1 MLEQPPPPQ
10 RLVLSGSAGAR
21 YNPLGLGTDFT
32 LELRQRLYSSSALP
46 LQDNFLSLGLGAGVT
61 PATASAG
68 VTLSLQPLTLV
79 TLFASATLITFFGD
93 FGNLQSFPS
102 PRADW
107 SDQARDDLS
116 SLPAGDPR
124 RNYAA
129 TATTLAFGAT
139 LRGQLG
145 PIAFFE
151 QIVFTRSQ
159 ATLRAGDRVYYDPIQ
174 AALVPNRGFL
184 LSDEL
189 DVVFLAGPLAAG
201 VQWSALHPYFGARH
215 FAPGE
220 PLTADDSQM
229 RAGPVVAYRF
239 FKEDGRHFNE
249 PTVFLLV
256 NWWLQDRYRTGAQI
270 SQIVPFL
277 TFGFGFWGDLLPI

>member
-21 YNPLGLGTDFT
+21 YNPLALGTDVT

-46 LQDNFLSLGLGAGVT
+46 LQDNFLSLGLGAGVS
-61 PATASAG
+61 PATASAS
-68 VTLSLQPLTLV
+68 VTRSLQPLTLV
-79 TLFASATLITFFGD
+79 TLFASATLINFFGD

-145 PIAFFE
+145 PVAFFE
-151 QIVFTRSQ
+151 RIAFTRSQ

-184 LSDEL
+184 LSNEL
-189 DVVFLAGPLAAG
+189 DVVFLAGPLTAG
-201 VQWSALHPYFGARH
+201 VQWSVLHPYFGARH

-220 PLTADDSQM
+220 PLTAEDSQM

-256 NWWLQDRYRTGAQI
+256 NWWLQDRYRTGAQV

-277 TFGFGFWGDLLPI
+277 AFGFGFWGDLLPI